1 MGFVPPLGTGLVPSG
16 YLMIGVAGFAIWLD
30 IWTQFKILR
39 LEVQSDRKT
48 RHYFFFTTNNI
59 GDPPGRRYMLATQFF
74 NPGIFVAACSDALMC
89 CCDCLLCLVAPFY
102 VIHVKEIPNS
112 FAFYRS
118 FFRSVYIV
126 LFVPL
131 SFLFALIVSRFI
143 LCIFV
148 CNVLVFFREDRL
160 QNVH

>member
-1 MGFVPPLGTGLVPSG
+1 MGFAPPLGTGLIPSG
-16 YLMIGVAGFAIWLD
+16 HLMIGVAGFALWLD

-48 RHYFFFTTNNI
+48 RHYFFLTTNNI

-74 NPGIFVAACSDALMC
+74 NPGIFVAACSDALVC
-89 CCDCLLCLVAPFY
+89 CCGCLLCLVAPFY

-118 FFRSVYIV
+118 FF
-126 LFVPL
+126 
-131 SFLFALIVSRFI
+131 SFRLH
-143 LCIFV
+143 CFV
-148 CNVLVFFREDRL
+148 CSAFFSFCFDCFTFHFMYFCL
-160 QNVH
+160 QCSCFF

>member
-1 MGFVPPLGTGLVPSG
+1 MSRKFR
-16 YLMIGVAGFAIWLD
+16 
-30 IWTQFKILR
+30 ILLR
-39 LEVQSDRKT
+39 FIV
-48 RHYFFFTTNNI
+48 
-59 GDPPGRRYMLATQFF
+59 
-74 NPGIFVAACSDALMC
+74 V
-89 CCDCLLCLVAPFY
+89 
-102 VIHVKEIPNS
+102 
-112 FAFYRS
+112 

-148 CNVLVFFREDRL
+148 CNVLIFFSEDRL